1 MTIQEVRALIDAKI
15 KGQGTNVDAGS
26 VLPII
31 LNGILDLIN
40 EGGGGTSDAVQYI
53 PQELTTEQQAQ
64 ARTNIGAGTSNF
76 NGNPVLVTEQELT
89 ESQQMQARKNLD
101 LYYEETS
108 EGEKTLTWNG
118 DIDNTPRSETLF
130 HIGGWGAYGYRVS
143 DEVIDVS
150 KIVKIEFGMATYT
163 LEQLNVSEQENC
175 KVIYYGSGTFLAAIV
190 NDDADGLT
198 AGVYFFSV
206 GSSYTEKLVYSGI
219 ATTIH
224 QIPAKYIPDMPSG
237 GIENFTLLSLP
248 TNYAM
253 NVAKTTFFASEDWEE
268 INGLEVFTASY
279 NKGQAGERDFLV
291 INDGTNLTFYGQYGV
306 EFILSPYYVEGYVSG
321 YPINGGQIQLSG
333 LPNASMTS
341 AELEALGF
349 GVLGGNFSYWS
360 SHCFNIVKIND
371 LFAQQLFGIIALT
384 SNYLEFWDATNKYV
398 ITVSLGQ
405 LSCTVTPR

>member
-53 PQELTTEQQAQ
+53 PQELTA
-64 ARTNIGAGTSNF
+64 
-76 NGNPVLVTEQELT
+76 P
-89 ESQQMQARKNLD
+89 QQMQARKNQG
-101 LYYEETS
+101 LYYEE
-108 EGEKTLTWNG
+108 EGIEEKTASWDGVTPSGSFDTKLSDDTPSVEDIVALTVSGNSVQY
-118 DIDNTPRSETLF
+118 DIFEQD
-130 HIGGWGAYGYRVS
+130 YGYILQDTAEATYLFVIVLDATLSNGQFAANGIYS
-143 DEVIDVS
+143 DER
-150 KIVKIEFGMATYT
+150 T
-163 LEQLNVSEQENC
+163 Q
-175 KVIYYGSGTFLAAIV
+175 
-190 NDDADGLT
+190 
-198 AGVYFFSV
+198 GVA
-206 GSSYTEKLVYSGI
+206 ELVYNGP
-219 ATTIH
+219 TTVVH

-349 GVLGGNFSYWS
+349 GALGGNFSYWS